1 VRQLKVISIDRMP
14 SVKRAE
20 VIFEGGTVDIK
31 MLIDRPVGAEETK
44 VAIVTFFPGTKTKM
58 HSQYHEQLLHIP
70 SGKELWRMSMKST
83 SLHLGKS
90 FSYLQVKSTGTE
102 PLKIVASHI
111 CSSSIQQQRPLTRSC
126 KPKKNA
132 PCFLTGLPRARLV
145 SIERSTCRSSLFL
158 RCLIFAKTRAPG
170 YFLKCLS
177 CVFLGV
183 MECDSAVFGVY
194 CLFIDVD
201 DSLSQWTQGIG

>member
-1 VRQLKVISIDRMP
+1 MRQLKVISIDRMP

-58 HSQYHEQLLHIP
+58 HSHYHEQLLYIP
-70 SGKELWRMSMKST
+70 SGKGIVANEHEEHGAT
-83 SLHLGKS
+83 LGKV
-90 FSYLQVKSTGTE
+90 FLIPAGESTGTE

-111 CSSSIQQQRPLTRSC
+111 CSSSNQQQRPLTRSC

-132 PCFLTGLPRARLV
+132 PGFLTGLPRARLV

-158 RCLIFAKTRAPG
+158 REILRVKTRPPG